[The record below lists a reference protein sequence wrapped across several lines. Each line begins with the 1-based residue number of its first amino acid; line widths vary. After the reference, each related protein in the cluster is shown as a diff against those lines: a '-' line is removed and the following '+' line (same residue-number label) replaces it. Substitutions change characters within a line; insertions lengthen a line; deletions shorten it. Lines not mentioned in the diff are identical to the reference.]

1 MLWQVID
8 GKLQRVRVTLGVS
21 DGTNVAIVTDALQPG
36 ATIAT
41 GVRTDGAKSASAA
54 QSSSPL
60 VPSMG
65 RRRSTGGNGR

>member
-1 MLWQVID
+1 MLWQVVD

-54 QSSSPL
+54 QSSPL